1 MRFDHQKAFPYPVLR
16 PGVDDYVAG
25 DVQTTVKYTLK
36 AKTRKVLAEVSFGLS
51 VKEIAT
57 QVAKRNA
64 VYAAMFSCR
73 DTYFR
78 DAVTSRKPQFDKTF
92 DSANFKGEVVV
103 YPFIVAITGIH
114 KFACGDINKEF
125 GAGAFEFDSGAV
137 LAAVEPQ
144 VFYFDRDLF
153 TPISSIVRI
162 VQGEAE
168 KGFEWKARLDGDKID
183 IVLSQEAKK
192 VVDRGRNTAQGR
204 AVLINSIYFAAVTEA
219 IQKLQ
224 DMPSEYDEKR
234 WAKVIRQQ
242 SHNAHIDLDKHDA
255 YKVTQLLLKNP
266 LYLMSLHLFKEMA

>member
-25 DVQTTVKYTLK
+25 DVQTTVKYTVK
-36 AKTRKVLAEVSFGLS
+36 AKAKKILAEVSFGLS

-57 QVAKRNA
+57 QVSKRNA
-64 VYAAMFSCR
+64 VYAALFSCR

-78 DAVTSRKPQFDKTF
+78 DALTSTKPQFEKTF
-92 DSANFKGEVVV
+92 DASNFKGEVIV
-103 YPFIVAITGIH
+103 YPFVVATSEIK
-114 KFACGDINKEF
+114 KFSCPDINKEF
-125 GAGAFEFDSGAV
+125 GTGGLQFDAGAV

-162 VQGEAE
+162 VQGDAE
-168 KGFEWKARLDGDKID
+168 HGFEWKVRLNGDKID

-192 VVDRGRNTAQGR
+192 MVDRGRNTAPGR

-219 IQKLQ
+219 IQKLR
-224 DMPSEYDEKR
+224 DLPSEYEESR
-234 WAKVIRQQ
+234 WAKVLTQQ
-242 SHNAHIDLDKHDA
+242 CHNLHIDLEKHDA
-255 YKVTQLLLKNP
+255 YRIAQLLLKSP
-266 LYLMSLHLFKEMA
+266 LYLMSLHLFKESV

>member
-25 DVQTTVKYTLK
+25 DIQTTVTYTVK
-36 AKTRKVLAEVSFGLS
+36 AKTRKILAEVSFGLS
-51 VKEIAT
+51 IREIAA
-57 QVAKRNA
+57 QVAKGNA

-78 DAVTSRKPQFDKTF
+78 DAVISKKPQFEKMF
-92 DSANFKGEVVV
+92 DSSNFKGQVVV
-103 YPFIVAITGIH
+103 YPFVVAISEIQ
-114 KFACGDINKEF
+114 KFACADINKEF
-125 GAGAFEFDSGAV
+125 GAGNFQFDSGAV

-162 VQGEAE
+162 VQGDAE
-168 KGFEWKARLDGDKID
+168 KGFEWKVRLDGEKID
-183 IVLSQEAKK
+183 IVLSQEAKE

-204 AVLINSIYFAAVTEA
+204 AILINSIYFSAVTEA

-224 DMPSEYDEKR
+224 DLPSEYGDKR
-234 WAKVIRQQ
+234 WAKVLRAQC
-242 SHNAHIDLDKHDA
+242 HNAHIDIEKHDA

-266 LYLMSLHLFKEMA
+266 LYLMSLHLFKEAT

>member
-25 DVQTTVKYTLK
+25 DIQTTVKYTIK
-36 AKTRKVLAEVSFGLS
+36 AKTKKIVAEVSFGLS

-57 QVAKRNA
+57 QVAKGNA

-78 DAVTSRKPQFDKTF
+78 DAVTSKKPIFDRTF
-92 DSANFKGEVVV
+92 DSSNFKGEVVV
-103 YPFIVAITGIH
+103 HPFVVAITEIK
-114 KFACGDINKEF
+114 KFASGDINKEF
-125 GAGAFEFDSGAV
+125 GAREFAFDSGAV

-168 KGFEWKARLDGDKID
+168 KGFEWKVRLDGDKID

-204 AVLINSIYFAAVTEA
+204 AVLINSIYFSAVTEA
-219 IQKLQ
+219 IQKLK
-224 DMPSEYDEKR
+224 DHPSEYEDKR

-242 SHNAHIDLDKHDA
+242 CHNAHIDPDKHDA
-255 YKVTQLLLKNP
+255 YKATQLLLKNP
-266 LYLMSLHLFKEMA
+266 LYLMSLHLFKELT